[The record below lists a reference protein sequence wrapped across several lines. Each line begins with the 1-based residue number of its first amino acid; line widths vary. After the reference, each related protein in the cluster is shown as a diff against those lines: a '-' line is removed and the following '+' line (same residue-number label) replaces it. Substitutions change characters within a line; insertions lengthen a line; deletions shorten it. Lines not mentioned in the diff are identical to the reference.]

1 MRFSAKTPALALNYL
16 AGRYSPDNFLPMAP
30 ENPDDRSSGFLSQIL
45 HSQQDLRNYLH
56 HLHPHPQDLD
66 DLMQETCLKLWKEF
80 EDYDP
85 CRPFLPWAMRIGYFQ
100 VLRFRKTRS
109 RDRLVFS
116 DELLE
121 ILATEAP
128 GHGQVQ
134 DLRSVLDACL
144 GKLTPRARET
154 LLARYAQDSSIAD
167 LANQHRQSAHGLYRL
182 LNQARVQLTAC
193 VRRQLALDGELP
205 NPQSSH

>member
-1 MRFSAKTPALALNYL
+1 M
-16 AGRYSPDNFLPMAP
+16 GP

-45 HSQQDLRNYLH
+45 QSQQNLRNYLH
-56 HLHPHPQDLD
+56 HLHPYPQDLD

-85 CRPFLPWAMRIGYFQ
+85 SRPFLPWAMRIGYFQ

-121 ILATEAP
+121 LLAEEAP
-128 GHGQVQ
+128 ANGQLQ
-134 DLRSVLDACL
+134 DLRCALDACL
-144 GKLTPRARET
+144 AKLTPRARET

-167 LANQHRQSAHGLYRL
+167 LAQQRRQSVHGLYRV
-182 LNQARVQLTAC
+182 LNQARVQLTTC
-193 VRRQLALDGELP
+193 VRRHLTLNNELP
-205 NPQSSH
+205 GPHSSH